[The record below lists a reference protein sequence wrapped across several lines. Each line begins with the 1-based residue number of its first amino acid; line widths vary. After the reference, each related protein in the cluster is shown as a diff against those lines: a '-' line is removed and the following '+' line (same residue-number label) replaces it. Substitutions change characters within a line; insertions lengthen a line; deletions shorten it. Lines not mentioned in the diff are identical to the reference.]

1 MSSDPGQ
8 DDFEAFFRDAEP
20 RLRVALIAVFG
31 QETGRDATAA
41 ALVYAWEHWDRVS
54 GMDNPAG
61 YLYRVGRSSQRR
73 RKDPVWM
80 PVPASGRSSQR
91 RRKEPVWMPVPAS
104 TPLMVEPGLPKALG
118 SLTEKQRTAV
128 VLVHAYG
135 WKRQEVADLTGMST
149 SSLDTHLSR
158 GLRRLRNSLGVEIN
172 A

>member
-1 MSSDPGQ
+1 MSTGPGQ
-8 DDFEAFFRDAEP
+8 DDFEAFFWDAEP

-73 RKDPVWM
+73 RKEPAWL
-80 PVPASGRSSQR
+80 PVPA
-91 RRKEPVWMPVPAS
+91 PDA
-104 TPLMVEPGLPKALG
+104 LIVEPGLPKALG
-118 SLTEKQRTAV
+118 SLTEKQRIAV

-158 GLRRLRNSLGVEIN
+158 GLRRLRSSLGVEIN

>member
-1 MSSDPGQ
+1 MSTGPGQ
-8 DDFEAFFRDAEP
+8 DDFEAFFWDAEP

-73 RKDPVWM
+73 RKEPAWL
-80 PVPASGRSSQR
+80 PVPA
-91 RRKEPVWMPVPAS
+91 PDA
-104 TPLMVEPGLPKALG
+104 LIVEPGLPKALG
-118 SLTEKQRTAV
+118 SLTEKQRIAV

-158 GLRRLRNSLGVEIN
+158 GLRRLRSSLGFEIN